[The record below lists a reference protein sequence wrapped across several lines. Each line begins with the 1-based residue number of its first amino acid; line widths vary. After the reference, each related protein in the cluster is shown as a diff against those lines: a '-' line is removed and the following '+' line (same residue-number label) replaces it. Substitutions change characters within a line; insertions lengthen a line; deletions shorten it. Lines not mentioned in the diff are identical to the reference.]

1 MTTDAATRSPLGSA
15 ALAASPATSSSAAAG
30 GEGITFEGITV
41 AYRGTVVLDDF
52 SLQIQRGE
60 IMALIGPSGSGKTT
74 ALRAVA
80 GFVRPTAGRV
90 RIGESDVTDLPPYD
104 RGIGMVVQ
112 NYALFPHMK
121 IEDNVAFG
129 LRAKK
134 AEPGLIADR
143 VKECLRMVG
152 MGAYVGRFPRELS
165 GGQQQRVAIARALA
179 VQPRVL
185 LLDEPLSALDA
196 QIRRSMVEEIARLHA
211 DLPGLTILY
220 VTHDQSEALTLADRI
235 AILRDGGLSAIGRT
249 SDLYRR
255 PPNRFAA
262 EFLGRANLLPVVVEG
277 DVRKHGMVAVRAGDD
292 RLVVASD
299 GAPSG
304 ARRLLCVRP
313 QHVTLAAE
321 HGYSNRI
328 GGRLRDVLWQGELT
342 HLVAEVGDTV
352 MRIVTTR
359 HPSAAC
365 ASCSPS
371 MSSGSCSSLAP
382 KGVITLPLLI
392 YDKAI
397 QESDYQAACTIALVN
412 IALSLGLFSLY
423 RFAARRLG
431 G

>member
-1 MTTDAATRSPLGSA
+1 MTSAVLGVE
-15 ALAASPATSSSAAAG
+15 AASAGVAAQTIGANS
-30 GEGITFEGITV
+30 TVRFDAVTV
-41 AYRGTVVLDDF
+41 AYRGAIVLKPLTLDVAA
-52 SLQIQRGE
+52 GE
-60 IMALIGPSGSGKTT
+60 ILAMIGPSGSGKTT

-80 GFVRPTAGRV
+80 GFVRPASGRIH
-90 RIGESDVTDLPPYD
+90 IGGADVTDLPPYE
-104 RGIGMVVQ
+104 RGLAMVVQ
-112 NYALFPHMK
+112 NYALFPHMRVA
-121 IEDNVAFG
+121 DNVAFG
-129 LRAKK
+129 LKARRAAKK
-134 AEPGLIADR
+134 LIEER
-143 VKECLRMVG
+143 VDDALRVVG
-152 MGAYVGRFPRELS
+152 MQKFLTRYPRELS

-179 VQPRVL
+179 VRPRVL

-235 AILRDGGLSAIGRT
+235 AILKDGSLSAIGRT

-277 DVRKHGMVAVRAGDD
+277 DVRKEGMVAVRAGDD

-313 QHVTLAAE
+313 QHLTLAAE

-328 GGRLRDVLWQGELT
+328 CGRVREVLWQGELT

-352 MRIVTTR
+352 MRIVATR
-359 HPSAAC
+359 LPSLPERGAPLDLFFAPAD
-365 ASCSPS
+365 ASLIPEE
-371 MSSGSCSSLAP
+371 A
-382 KGVITLPLLI
+382 GV
-392 YDKAI
+392 
-397 QESDYQAACTIALVN
+397 
-412 IALSLGLFSLY
+412 
-423 RFAARRLG
+423 
-431 G
+431 